1 MNRRAFITAIGGAAV
16 WPLAGNAQ
24 PRARTRRL
32 GILMGLAEDD
42 QAGQTEL
49 AAFMEHFD
57 QLGWI
62 DGLNIKIDY
71 RWPGTDRDRIAAAAK
86 ELVAFCPDVLI
97 GRATPVVAALA

>member
-1 MNRRAFITAIGGAAV
+1 MNRRAFITALGGAAA

-24 PRARTRRL
+24 PGAHTRRL
-32 GILMGLAEDD
+32 GILMGLVEGD

-62 DGLNIKIDY
+62 DGLNIKIDC
-71 RWPGTDRDRIAAAAK
+71 RWPGTDSGRIAAAAK
-86 ELVAFCPDVLI
+86 DLLRSVPMY
-97 GRATPVVAALA
+97 

>member
-1 MNRRAFITAIGGAAV
+1 MNRRAFITALGGAAV
-16 WPLAGNAQ
+16 WPLAGSAQQ

-62 DGLNIKIDY
+62 DGLNIKIDS
-71 RWPGTDRDRIAAAAK
+71 R
-86 ELVAFCPDVLI
+86 
-97 GRATPVVAALA
+97 